1 MRLRKTPSLHPAVS
15 EELAV
20 LDAALRGDA
29 LEPEHEQLREL
40 VLAVRDVA
48 PRPRPEFI
56 DDLDAAVDAGFP
68 GGTGARGRHWPRA
81 WGRATAA
88 LAGAGR
94 KRGRVQLALAACG
107 ALGVVAAGVVAL
119 GTLRG
124 EGGSPTLTQPPSA

>member
-81 WGRATAA
+81 
-88 LAGAGR
+88 
-94 KRGRVQLALAACG
+94 
-107 ALGVVAAGVVAL
+107 
-119 GTLRG
+119 
-124 EGGSPTLTQPPSA
+124 